1 MLCRYAFQHGPVQF
15 VQLNTEMDFAPGS
28 EQYAW
33 LLEALRGVDRACTPW
48 LVIGA
53 PPTMLNV
60 ITMDAVMKRGC
71 CQTRRLQINAVV
83 YLHASYTQAYK
94 LYAWLGLA
102 SDCFVTKE
110 VH

>member
-1 MLCRYAFQHGPVQF
+1 MPTARCLKLANPTTAYTPDPGKVPP
-15 VQLNTEMDFAPGS
+15 TSPGS
-28 EQYAW
+28 GAE
-33 LLEALRGVDRACTPW
+33 T
-48 LVIGA
+48 IG
-53 PPTMLNV
+53 L
-60 ITMDAVMKRGC
+60 
-71 CQTRRLQINAVV
+71 QTHPRRLQINAVV